1 MHSKYQDVAQTFFKK
16 FGCFRT
22 WCSILQTL
30 QSFFISQPSIKHSYV
45 HYMHLPISSF
55 LSVVASSLYF
65 HIVKIFPD
73 VSMTFEQSIT
83 EVHGHDHLLLSA
95 FSRPI
100 FTTAMPGNFSLS
112 AAISTQIKEQSP
124 SFGNITVMDRSSA
137 KVDGH

>member
-1 MHSKYQDVAQTFFKK
+1 MVQHSANFA
-16 FGCFRT
+16 
-22 WCSILQTL
+22 II
-30 QSFFISQPSIKHSYV
+30 FISQPSIKHSYV

-65 HIVKIFPD
+65 YIVKIFSD

-112 AAISTQIKEQSP
+112 AIILTQIKEQSP
-124 SFGNITVMDRSSA
+124 SFGNITVMNRSSA